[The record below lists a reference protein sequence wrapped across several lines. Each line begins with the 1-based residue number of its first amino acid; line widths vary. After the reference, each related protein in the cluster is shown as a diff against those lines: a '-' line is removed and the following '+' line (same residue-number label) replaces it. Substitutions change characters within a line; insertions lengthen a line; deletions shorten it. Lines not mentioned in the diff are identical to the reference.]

1 MTAKKRKTRR
11 RSISAKSPPDP
22 VTGYANKVLA
32 GRIVAG
38 KLVKLACRRHLRD
51 LKEGPKRGLFWDL
64 EAALWTINFFPDA
77 LRLHEGDFSGQPFHL
92 ELWQQF
98 IIGSLFGWKKKS
110 GHRRFRT
117 AYVEVGKGN
126 GKSPMAGGIGLYMT
140 GSDGEPGAECYAAAV
155 KRDQADILFQDAVHM
170 VQTSPI
176 LSQQFQL
183 SGKRKVYNIA
193 HPSSGSFFRPVSSER
208 RGLDGKRVH
217 CAAVDELHE
226 HPTPMV
232 VGKMRDGTKA
242 RKQPLI
248 FEITNSGYDQ
258 TSICWEHHHTSVQIL
273 EGERENDEWFA
284 YVCQLDKDADGVRD
298 DWSDPKNWPKT
309 NPNLGVSI
317 TEEYLRLQV
326 KEAQEIPSSQNR
338 IKRLNFCIW
347 TEQSERW
354 LDMDAWRTC
363 GDPVDAKALEGQGC
377 FGGLDLSSKIDLTAF
392 TLVFPGDPVKVLSWF
407 WLPEEAVRKQH
418 ERNQIPY
425 PQWRDQGHLLVTPG
439 NVVDYDAIRTKIKE
453 IGEKYRIQEIG
464 FDPYNATQ
472 LSTQLEGDG
481 FKMIEVRQGVQT
493 MSDPSKELEG
503 LVVGRGIAHGNHPIL
518 NWCASNVV
526 VRRDHNDNYK
536 PDKDRATGKIDG
548 IVALIMALSRMI
560 VSDGEASVYDERGI
574 QTF

>member
-1 MTAKKRKTRR
+1 MTEKKRKTRR
-11 RSISAKSPPDP
+11 RSISATSPRDP
-22 VTGYANKVLA
+22 VTSYASEVLA

-38 KLVKLACRRHLRD
+38 KLVRLACQRHLRD
-51 LKEGPKRGLFWDL
+51 LKEGPGRGLRWDL
-64 EAALWTINFFPDA
+64 KAALWTINFFPDA

-92 ELWQQF
+92 QLWEQF

-126 GKSPMAGGIGLYMT
+126 GKSPIAGGLGLYMT
-140 GSDGEPGAECYAAAV
+140 GSDGEPGAESYAAAV

-170 VQTSPI
+170 VQASPS

-183 SGKRKVYNIA
+183 SGKGKVYNIA
-193 HPSSGSFFRPVSSER
+193 HPGT
-208 RGLDGKRVH
+208 
-217 CAAVDELHE
+217 AIDELHE

-258 TSICWEHHHTSVQIL
+258 TSICWEHHYTSVQIL

-284 YVCQLDKDADGVRD
+284 YVCQLDEGD
-298 DWSDPKNWPKT
+298 DWRDPKNWLKT

-338 IKRLNFCIW
+338 VKRLNFCIW
-347 TEQSERW
+347 TEQAERW
-354 LDMDAWRTC
+354 LDMDAWRAC
-363 GDPVDAKALEGQGC
+363 GEPVDAEALKGQEC
-377 FGGLDLSSKIDLTAF
+377 FAGLDLSSKIDLTSF
-392 TLVFPGDPVKVLSWF
+392 KLVFPGDPVRVLGWF
-407 WLPEEAVRKQH
+407 WLPEDAVRSRW
-418 ERNQIPY
+418 ERSQVPY
-425 PQWRDQGHLLVTPG
+425 PQWRDQGYLLTTPG
-439 NVVDYDAIRTKIKE
+439 NVVDYDAIRAKVKE
-453 IGEKYRIQEIG
+453 LGQQYRIREIG
-464 FDPYNATQ
+464 FDPYNATH
-472 LSTQLEGDG
+472 LATQLESDG
-481 FKMIEVRQGVQT
+481 FKMVEVRQGVQT
-493 MSDPSKELEG
+493 MSDPSKELEK
-503 LVVGRGIAHGNHPIL
+503 LVVGHGIAHGNHPVL

-526 VRRDHNDNYK
+526 VRRDHNDNIK
-536 PDKDRATGKIDG
+536 PDKERATEKIDG

-560 VSDGEASVYDERGI
+560 VAGSGPSVYEERGI
-574 QTF
+574 LTI